1 MPHISFSELKN
12 WNTCPWYHKLV
23 NIEKLKIFQ
32 GNAYTAFGTAMHTVC
47 EEKLLNETINEVE
60 TFELAFLEELKKLPK
75 EVIEELDHKLIESMR
90 TAGKQISPKVI
101 PALNKY
107 SVQDM
112 LRPAWPWG
120 LG

>member
-60 TFELAFLEELKKLPK
+60 TFELAFQNNWICSERKSNKGSILRVVVDETKLK
-75 EVIEELDHKLIESMR
+75 
-90 TAGKQISPKVI
+90 
-101 PALNKY
+101 
-107 SVQDM
+107 
-112 LRPAWPWG
+112 
-120 LG
+120 